1 MAGEDSGMTNE
12 RSAVFQQLKD
22 FLTQQMR
29 MSHLYQPLMLRT
41 LMDKGGFAS
50 LRDIASS
57 FLTHDESQIEY
68 YVEITKRMPGPVL
81 SRHQLVRRDGA
92 GYRLIPDV
100 QQLTPEERNE
110 LLRLCDEAVENYT
123 ERRGRK
129 LYDHRRLSLGD
140 ISGTARYE
148 VLRRA
153 GFRCDLCGISAEE
166 RALEVDHILPRRHG
180 GTDDLSNLQ
189 ALCYKCNANKGAR
202 DDSDLRAV
210 RAGMADRSVEC
221 FLCSPGNRPII
232 AQNELALALYDAHP
246 VTPLHALIVPRRHA
260 ATYFDLHDPER
271 RAINLLV
278 DQVRTNVLAA
288 DKAVKGFNIGM
299 NCGETAGQTIMHCHV
314 HLIPRRPGDVDEPR
328 GGIRAVIPGKQAY

>member
-1 MAGEDSGMTNE
+1 MAQEQ
-12 RSAVFQQLKD
+12 SAVFQQLNK

-29 MSHLYQPLMLRT
+29 MSHLYQPLMLRA
-41 LMDKGGFAS
+41 LIEKGGCAS

-57 FLTHDESQIEY
+57 FLMHDESQIEY
-68 YVEITKRMPGPVL
+68 YIEITKRMPGPVL
-81 SRHQLVRRDGA
+81 TRHQLVRRDGA
-92 GYRLIPDV
+92 DYRLVPDV
-100 QQLTPEERNE
+100 EELTPDERSE
-110 LLRLCDEAVENYT
+110 LLRLCEEAVANYSG
-123 ERRGRK
+123 RRGRK
-129 LYDHRRLSLGD
+129 LYDHRRMALGD

-166 RALEVDHILPRRHG
+166 RAIEVDHIVPRRHG
-180 GTDDLSNLQ
+180 GSDDVSNLQ

-210 RAGMADRSVEC
+210 RASMGDRSAGC
-221 FLCSPGNRPII
+221 IFCNPGDREIM
-232 AQNELALALYDAHP
+232 AQNELALALYDSFP

-271 RAINLLV
+271 RAINVLL
-278 DQVRTNVLAA
+278 DQVRKDVLAS
-288 DKAVKGFNIGM
+288 DKAVDGFNVGM

-314 HLIPRRPGDVDEPR
+314 HLIPRRPGDVDQPR
-328 GGIRAVIPGKQAY
+328 GGVRAVIPGKAAY